1 MAEVVVLLGAEI
13 QTQEFF
19 AAYEDSR
26 EGRGIEFLA
35 AIESAFDVLREF
47 PEAAPH
53 YARGYRRWVLVK
65 YQKGIFFRIEGQ
77 RVMVTDILDLRQDPE
92 VIRRRFRQR

>member
-1 MAEVVVLLGAEI
+1 VAEVVVLLGAEI

-26 EGRGIEFLA
+26 EGKGVEFLA
-35 AIESAFDVLREF
+35 TIEAAFDVLREF

-53 YARGYRRWVLVK
+53 YAHGYRRWVLVK
-65 YQKGIFFRIEGQ
+65 YQKGIFYRVEGQ
-77 RVMVTDILDLRQDPE
+77 RVMVADVLDLRQNPE
-92 VIRRRFRQR
+92 VIRQRFH